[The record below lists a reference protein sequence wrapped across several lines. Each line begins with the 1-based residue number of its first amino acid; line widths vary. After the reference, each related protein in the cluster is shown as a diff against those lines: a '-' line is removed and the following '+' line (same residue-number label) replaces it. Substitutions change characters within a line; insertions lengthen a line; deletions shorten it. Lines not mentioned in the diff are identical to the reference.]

1 MFSMK
6 KWGDRM
12 LDVTQLLDLEEQLL
26 LELNNR
32 LGEILSLLNRTER
45 LEEFLELIGLK
56 SLLFHDSTYKTFKN
70 GKIVVLGDSKVK
82 QAELLAIAKE
92 LGISRDRFEFHLG
105 YANMQKF
112 NISSYR
118 YDFKYSLVMVGPMPH
133 SGVGKQD
140 ASSIISAMESKEGY
154 PPVVRLGTNGLKITK
169 SDFRNKLQESIDTG
183 KIVA

>member
-1 MFSMK
+1 
-6 KWGDRM
+6 M
-12 LDVTQLLDLEEQLL
+12 LDVTQLLELEEQLQI
-26 LELNNR
+26 ELNNR

-56 SLLFHDSTYKTFKN
+56 NLLFHDNAYKTFKN
-70 GKIVVLGDSKVK
+70 GTIVVIGASPVK
-82 QAELLAIAKE
+82 EAVLSAIGE
-92 LGISRDRFEFHLG
+92 RLGIARDRFEFHLE
-105 YANMQKF
+105 YKDVQSL
-112 NISSYR
+112 NISNFR
-118 YDFKYSLVMVGPMPH
+118 YNLNYSLVMVGPMPH